1 MHNLLFDGQIY
12 CYFDRRKQIYSKPTS
27 SQYMNNENFIASIV
41 VGAWNGQI
49 KACNKLL
56 AELSDQQLMKDIVEG
71 KNRGIYIL
79 GHLTAV
85 HDRMIPLLGFGDQLY
100 PNLNPIFIQTPD
112 KTVETIPTLSDLRSN
127 WDTVNEKLNSHIAN
141 MSFEQW
147 LEKHTAVTDEDFA
160 KEPNRNKLS
169 VLISRTNHLAN
180 HIGQLL
186 LLK

>member
-1 MHNLLFDGQIY
+1 
-12 CYFDRRKQIYSKPTS
+12 
-27 SQYMNNENFIASIV
+27 MNEANFITTLALA
-41 VGAWNGQI
+41 GWNNQV
-49 KACNKLL
+49 KACTKILS
-56 AELSDQQLMKDIVEG
+56 ELSDEQLMKEIVPG

-79 GHLTAV
+79 GHLAAV

-112 KTVETIPTLSDLRSN
+112 KTVDEIPNLSELRN
-127 WDTVNEKLNSHIAN
+127 NLDKVNEKLNAHFVTMTAT
-141 MSFEQW
+141 QW
-147 LEKHTAVTDEDFA
+147 LEKHTSVSEEDFA
-160 KEPNRNKLS
+160 KEPSRNKLS